1 MSIKY
6 IFLVYFQKNLKK
18 NGIIHSHRISN
29 SRINISFF
37 FCTSSDVLSAYSHL
51 NVPIKASIN
60 LSLCRVSTIFYASF
74 QNVLFV
80 SISIQSSCVNCS
92 IIYRLIF
99 NSKNLFEEYL
109 KFKIK
114 RIILRTILSIL
125 KFQIFIEK
133 FNLMNDIMLRI
144 WMLEKVF

>member
-1 MSIKY
+1 MALFIATGYQTPESIS
-6 IFLVYFQKNLKK
+6 L
-18 NGIIHSHRISN
+18 
-29 SRINISFF
+29 FF

-80 SISIQSSCVNCS
+80 SISIQSPFFCQSQEKFYNSDFFFFFLLKFVTFWIYHATMCQLFF

-125 KFQIFIEK
+125 KFQTF
-133 FNLMNDIMLRI
+133 M
-144 WMLEKVF
+144 

>member
-1 MSIKY
+1 MALFIATGYQTPESIS
-6 IFLVYFQKNLKK
+6 L
-18 NGIIHSHRISN
+18 
-29 SRINISFF
+29 FF

-74 QNVLFV
+74 QNYSSRYRYNLPFFANPKGNSITLTFFFFFCLNSLLFG
-80 SISIQSSCVNCS
+80 SIMQPCVNCS

-125 KFQIFIEK
+125 KFQTF
-133 FNLMNDIMLRI
+133 M
-144 WMLEKVF
+144 